1 MNLGIQLVNELDLTD
16 NNNLLPVKQINIGFV
31 AEDILRKLLMSD
43 IITTLHVKNFRI
55 GAQKFIIKIL
65 SKLFQQSP
73 LGSAVVRHS
82 SIFNPSV
89 MVGLPKKSAQKQLT
103 ILLKQLIALNIL
115 TPQRCDKI
123 MCQFTSFL
131 DDDCKKLNEKFV
143 EFDRNEHRLDDFYFK
158 DVCVQKYDDLS
169 YVIRIILT
177 LRHGQASVE
186 RGFSQNVT
194 VLETNMT
201 PDTIIAKRIVR
212 DHMISKNLKL
222 HTISID
228 KPLIAAVKAASQKYS
243 IYLEEK
249 KNEKINSE
257 NENRIL
263 HLIADIEKLTTQCE
277 QIKKAVKLMDD
288 EFVKCIDRAEKKNMS
303 LVIKGNGLKR
313 KSEAKQEELMVL
325 EKQLDDLKVKKQKLG
340 N

>member
-1 MNLGIQLVNELDLTD
+1 MLT
-16 NNNLLPVKQINIGFV
+16 
-31 AEDILRKLLMSD
+31 SD
-43 IITTLHVKNFRI
+43 ITTLHVRNFRI

-65 SKLFQQSP
+65 SKLFQRSP

-82 SIFNPSV
+82 SIFDPSV
-89 MVGLPKKSAQKQLT
+89 MVGLPKKSAQKQLK

-115 TPQRCDKI
+115 TPQHCDKI

-177 LRHGQASVE
+177 LSHGQASVE

-201 PDTIIAKRIVR
+201 PHTIIAKRIVR
-212 DHMISKNLKL
+212 DHMISKNLKP
-222 HTISID
+222 HTE
-228 KPLIAAVKAASQKYS
+228 Y
-243 IYLEEK
+243 
-249 KNEKINSE
+249 
-257 NENRIL
+257 R
-263 HLIADIEKLTTQCE
+263 
-277 QIKKAVKLMDD
+277 
-288 EFVKCIDRAEKKNMS
+288 
-303 LVIKGNGLKR
+303 
-313 KSEAKQEELMVL
+313 
-325 EKQLDDLKVKKQKLG
+325 
-340 N
+340 